1 LENAGLSEKGHHDRS
16 LQHAAT
22 SETGMTAHQVL
33 DAATELS
40 KNGERLR
47 TEVDAFIA
55 NVRAA

>member
-1 LENAGLSEKGHHDRS
+1 
-16 LQHAAT
+16 
-22 SETGMTAHQVL
+22 MTAHQVL

-55 NVRAA
+55 SVRAA